1 MKIHDGW
8 LVKELMMGGSLK
20 NFKRIYNGWLVKK
33 LILNSWLIKQLYAH
47 YLKVFISIGLKF
59 ISRVSFI
66 AASADVISL
75 LLT

>member
-1 MKIHDGW
+1 
-8 LVKELMMGGSLK
+8 MMGGSLK
-20 NFKRIYNGWLVKK
+20 NFVKE